1 MVKFAIANLD
11 GDVQLLM
18 CDEDEGN
25 LLLFNIVGEDKADG
39 EILVQELS
47 PLCDILNEQQNTIDY
62 LQKKIAI
69 LESDRE
75 EL

>member
-25 LLLFNIVGEDKADG
+25 LLMFNIVGEDKADG